1 MLTIYNNSNNQIIHS
16 CFKFIQGPLLLIT
29 SCHLSAVHSQ
39 NKCTNV
45 QIITS
50 KRKCKSCFCLVHV
63 RICWPHLDLFTIEAS
78 KYPWAGKISSARLIM
93 MPPLPLLPSPADSSW
108 FYSFKA
114 FMLKQ
119 KHRSSPS
126 FFPPPFTSLLL
137 CLPRVIQRNYNTI
150 WLLLYN
156 LSRKTSGALCSFPP
170 MSQDDGGAEVVAENR
185 RGESGQ
191 GKASFFRVSGRPAF

>member
-16 CFKFIQGPLLLIT
+16 CFKFIQGPLLLVT

-63 RICWPHLDLFTIEAS
+63 RICWPHLDLFTTEAS
-78 KYPWAGKISSARLIM
+78 KYPWAGKISSARLIT
-93 MPPLPLLPSPADSSW
+93 MPPLPLLPLPADSSW

-114 FMLKQ
+114 FSMLKQ
-119 KHRSSPS
+119 KHSSSPS
-126 FFPPPFTSLLL
+126 FFPPPSPPCSSVSPASYSVIIILKMQSEAVHVWR
-137 CLPRVIQRNYNTI
+137 CLT
-150 WLLLYN
+150 L
-156 LSRKTSGALCSFPP
+156 
-170 MSQDDGGAEVVAENR
+170 
-185 RGESGQ
+185 
-191 GKASFFRVSGRPAF
+191 